1 MPYEMLVQKFQAS
14 YSASMG
20 AMNMA
25 RGDLR
30 VKRSGII
37 VDFCDPVF
45 IAMMD
50 EAVARGLIDAPGYFE
65 NPLARRAYTRVKW
78 NGPGLPQ
85 LDFYKEVQA
94 WEKAVA
100 LGFATASQ
108 ATSELNGGDYMENL
122 SVRAREIE
130 AAKAAG
136 LSPAAAAGMTS
147 TTGAIQSVEGD
158 SQGDNQGG
166 QQNG

>member
-1 MPYEMLVQKFQAS
+1 
-14 YSASMG
+14 
-20 AMNMA
+20 MA

-45 IAMMD
+45 VAMMD
-50 EAVARGLIDAPGYFE
+50 EAVARGWLDAPGYFD
-65 NPLARRAYTRVKW
+65 NPLSRRAYTRVKW

-94 WEKAVA
+94 WEKAVS

-130 AAKAAG
+130 AAKTAG
-136 LSPAAAAGMTS
+136 LSAAAAAGMTS
-147 TTGAIQSVEGD
+147 TAGAIQSVEGA
-158 SQGDNQGG
+158 SQNANQGG
-166 QQNG
+166 N